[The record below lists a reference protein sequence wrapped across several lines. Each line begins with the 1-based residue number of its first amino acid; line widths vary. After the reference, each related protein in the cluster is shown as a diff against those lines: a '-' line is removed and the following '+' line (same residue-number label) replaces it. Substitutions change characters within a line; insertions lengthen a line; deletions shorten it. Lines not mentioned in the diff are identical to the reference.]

1 MGYIYDKL
9 KEALGGS
16 KFSSSHQSVVKDWTP
31 NNVKALFIYR
41 DFIFV
46 AHHTRLP
53 KVIPLNINEFSMDI
67 QQNGRSGALHNLLAQ
82 RQLSCMEEFY
92 VDSSFMNYPGAMDMG
107 AYIGKLVTERS
118 RLRYHGYISGVNV
131 EELRERFSRAK
142 LNGDPLYAYA
152 TDGSRSASMSYTA
165 VNNPMWYKNYYLRP
179 QFYAMDAENGEL
191 YRWLTRAEGVI
202 ASKVQERSAALEEEG
217 IRKALNMLVS
227 QDLQVLEEVMIY
239 LNLQAYLNKARGDK
253 VFRCVLR
260 GMLEGEKCFRR
271 DIPGL
276 RLEVLMAP
284 ITGIC
289 RDERLRGNLIRI
301 YRRFNVFE
309 IRGESSLELDKL
321 LELVKSESGLLQVSD
336 ILNTVLY
343 EIYLALS
350 NMYSSGVLLLVIEA
364 RKYADR
370 VPSGRFREAIGLGE
384 GSVNSLEAVQGCID
398 VLLGICGWNRESFK
412 KYISESR
419 EKNKTE

>member
-191 YRWLTRAEGVI
+191 HRWLTRAEGAI

-217 IRKALNMLVS
+217 IRKALNILIF

-239 LNLQAYLNKARGDK
+239 LNLQAYLRKANGDK

-260 GMLEGEKCFRR
+260 GMSEGEKCFRMT
-271 DIPGL
+271 IP
-276 RLEVLMAP
+276 RLKM
-284 ITGIC
+284 
-289 RDERLRGNLIRI
+289 
-301 YRRFNVFE
+301 F
-309 IRGESSLELDKL
+309 
-321 LELVKSESGLLQVSD
+321 
-336 ILNTVLY
+336 
-343 EIYLALS
+343 
-350 NMYSSGVLLLVIEA
+350 
-364 RKYADR
+364 
-370 VPSGRFREAIGLGE
+370 
-384 GSVNSLEAVQGCID
+384 
-398 VLLGICGWNRESFK
+398 
-412 KYISESR
+412 
-419 EKNKTE
+419 

>member
-191 YRWLTRAEGVI
+191 HRWFVKSEGII
-202 ASKVQERSAALEEEG
+202 ASKLKERSRAMEAEG
-217 IRKALNMLVS
+217 IEKALNILIS
-227 QDLQVLEEVMIY
+227 QDMQAIGEVMIY
-239 LNLQAYLNKARGDK
+239 LSLQSYLRNAMGDR
-253 VFRCVLR
+253 VFSCVLR
-260 GMLEGEKCFRR
+260 GMLEGEKNFRGVV
-271 DIPGL
+271 PGL
-276 RLEVLMAP
+276 RLKSLEAQLMVA
-284 ITGIC
+284 C
-289 RDERLRGNLIRI
+289 RDERARKNLIKI
-301 YRRFNVFE
+301 YRRFAIFDTRE
-309 IRGESSLELDKL
+309 EEELD
-321 LELVKSESGLLQVSD
+321 LETLTDLVKNGSGLLQLSNMLD
-336 ILNTVLY
+336 MILY
-343 EIYLALS
+343 EIWTAMS
-350 NMYSSGVLLLVIEA
+350 NSYSAGVMLLVIEA
-364 RKYADR
+364 RKYGAR
-370 VPSGRFREAIGLGE
+370 IPSGRFRELVGLGE
-384 GSVNSLEAVQGCID
+384 SSVTGIEGVSGFLD
-398 VLLGICGWNRESFK
+398 VLLGICGWNRESFRNYVAGNRK
-412 KYISESR
+412 KDR
-419 EKNKTE
+419 TE